1 MDTNARVGTAVAAGY
16 LFGRFKKLRLALL
29 VGTALASEDVR
40 KSAVGLVTH
49 GTSGLASGGAGR
61 LAGNAGSR
69 LIDAGRGVAV
79 SAAASRL
86 ERLSDRLAERTE
98 SLGGTPSAP
107 GDRSDDEPDD
117 SAEYDQDDQDEYD
130 EDGYDDVQDEGESEE
145 PEDVDDEPAEPAAD
159 EDEYDDEPEEPAA
172 PVRARRTR
180 ARRTRALAPAGGR

>member
-1 MDTNARVGTAVAAGY
+1 MDTNARVGTAIAAGY

-61 LAGNAGSR
+61 LAGTAGSK

-86 ERLSDRLAERTE
+86 ERLTDRLAERTE
-98 SLGGTPSAP
+98 ALGGTPTQS
-107 GDRSDDEPDD
+107 
-117 SAEYDQDDQDEYD
+117 
-130 EDGYDDVQDEGESEE
+130 
-145 PEDVDDEPAEPAAD
+145 DEPADAD
-159 EDEYDDEPEEPAA
+159 DVDEYDDEDEETEPVDDSDEDQDASEEDEDLEDADEDEDEA
-172 PVRARRTR
+172 PTRVRARRPR
-180 ARRTRALAPAGGR
+180 ARRARALAPAAAGGR

>member
-1 MDTNARVGTAVAAGY
+1 MDTNARVGTAIAAGY

-29 VGTALASEDVR
+29 VGTALASDDVR

-61 LAGNAGSR
+61 LAGTAGSK

-86 ERLSDRLAERTE
+86 ERLTDRLAERNE
-98 SLGGTPSAP
+98 SLGGAP
-107 GDRSDDEPDD
+107 AESDDRAADDEP
-117 SAEYDQDDQDEYD
+117 EDEYD
-130 EDGYDDVQDEGESEE
+130 EPEDDDSEEYEDEE
-145 PEDVDDEPAEPAAD
+145 PEDS
-159 EDEYDDEPEEPAA
+159 DEYDEAEDDEDTDEEEDAEEPEP

-180 ARRTRALAPAGGR
+180 ARRARALAPAGGR

>member
-1 MDTNARVGTAVAAGY
+1 MDTNARVGTAIAAGY

-61 LAGNAGSR
+61 LAGTAGSK

-86 ERLSDRLAERTE
+86 ERLTDRLAERTE
-98 SLGGTPSAP
+98 ALGGTPTQS
-107 GDRSDDEPDD
+107 DEPADD
-117 SAEYDQDDQDEYD
+117 VDEYD
-130 EDGYDDVQDEGESEE
+130 EDEE
-145 PEDVDDEPAEPAAD
+145 TEPVDDSDEYEDESDEDEDLEDAD
-159 EDEYDDEPEEPAA
+159 EDEDKAPA
-172 PVRARRTR
+172 PVRARRPR
-180 ARRTRALAPAGGR
+180 ARRARALAPAAAGGR

>member
-1 MDTNARVGTAVAAGY
+1 MDTTARVGTAVAAGY

-61 LAGNAGSR
+61 IAGTAGAK

-86 ERLSDRLAERTE
+86 ERLSDRLAERNE
-98 SLGGTPSAP
+98 ALGGAP
-107 GDRSDDEPDD
+107 AD
-117 SAEYDQDDQDEYD
+117 DQDDDEYD
-130 EDGYDDVQDEGESEE
+130 DVEDDEDSEDLEPEDSDEYDDVDEDEE
-145 PEDVDDEPAEPAAD
+145 PEDD
-159 EDEYDDEPEEPAA
+159 EDEYAGASPSTA
-172 PVRARRTR
+172 RARR
-180 ARRTRALAPAGGR
+180 ARRARALAPTAAGGR

>member
-1 MDTNARVGTAVAAGY
+1 MDTNARVGTAIAAGY

-61 LAGNAGSR
+61 LAGTAGSK

-86 ERLSDRLAERTE
+86 ERLTDRLAERTE
-98 SLGGTPSAP
+98 ALGGTPTQS
-107 GDRSDDEPDD
+107 
-117 SAEYDQDDQDEYD
+117 
-130 EDGYDDVQDEGESEE
+130 
-145 PEDVDDEPAEPAAD
+145 DEPAD
-159 EDEYDDEPEEPAA
+159 DVDEYDDEEETEPADDSDEYDDEYDDESDEDEDLEDDDEPPA
-172 PVRARRTR
+172 PFRAQRTRGRRAR
-180 ARRTRALAPAGGR
+180 ALTAAGGR